1 MMPWNKQK
9 YMPKT
14 NNACIGIVSVACHLA
29 MLEEISQNP
38 LPFMVWVDQKRN
50 SHEFFERQ

>member
-50 SHEFFERQ
+50 SHEFFER